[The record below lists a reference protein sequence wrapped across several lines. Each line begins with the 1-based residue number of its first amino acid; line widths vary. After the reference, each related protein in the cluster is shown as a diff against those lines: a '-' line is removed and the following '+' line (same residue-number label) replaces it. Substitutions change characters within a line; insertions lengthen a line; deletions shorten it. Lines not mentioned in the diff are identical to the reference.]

1 MKCGICVCGL
11 NGCGKT
17 TLAKALAKELNFK
30 HMDIENYYFSPE
42 DDSYSSPKGR
52 EEVETLLLNDIK
64 DNPSFVFSVVNPNI
78 TAEIN
83 KNYDI
88 IVYLSAPL
96 EIRIKRIKARSFEK
110 FGKRILPGGD
120 MHEKEKNFEERVAK
134 KDSAKTEAWLKSL
147 TCKVIYLDGTR
158 PIAENLK
165 QSLSQLR

>member
-64 DNPSFVFSVVNPNI
+64 DNPSFVF
-78 TAEIN
+78 
-83 KNYDI
+83 
-88 IVYLSAPL
+88 PL
-96 EIRIKRIKARSFEK
+96 
-110 FGKRILPGGD
+110 
-120 MHEKEKNFEERVAK
+120 
-134 KDSAKTEAWLKSL
+134 
-147 TCKVIYLDGTR
+147 
-158 PIAENLK
+158 
-165 QSLSQLR
+165 